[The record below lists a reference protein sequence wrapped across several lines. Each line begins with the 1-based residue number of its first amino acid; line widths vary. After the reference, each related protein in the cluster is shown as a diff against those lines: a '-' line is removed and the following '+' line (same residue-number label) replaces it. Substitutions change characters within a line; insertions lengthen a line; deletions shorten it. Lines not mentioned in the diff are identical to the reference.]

1 MSMMELGNSQPSLTT
16 IFELSKA
23 LKVKPSDL
31 IRMVEMEYEKM
42 NE

>member
-1 MSMMELGNSQPSLTT
+1 MMELGNSQPSLTT